1 MDSLSKVH
9 YTYDTLP
16 ALAPPVNVLSQRLT
30 RLGAVALAANVKEEE
45 PVEHA
50 AEEELLGANEGAL
63 PIKGASAATTVKL
76 TPQVRTR
83 VIASLASPSVAA
95 PPDRV
100 YLYLENVRG
109 TQDAVSLNVY
119 VNLPEGTNPLGH
131 PELMAGTIA
140 LFGLRRA
147 SRRDKGH
154 AGDGLDFNLEI
165 TNIVDT
171 LHLRNELDTDS
182 IHVTILPQPPVPES
196 GEVTVGRVSI
206 YREGSK

>member
-1 MDSLSKVH
+1 MDH
-9 YTYDTLP
+9 
-16 ALAPPVNVLSQRLT
+16 
-30 RLGAVALAANVKEEE
+30 G
-45 PVEHA
+45 
-50 AEEELLGANEGAL
+50 AEEELVGANEGAL

-76 TPQVRTR
+76 APQVRAKIT
-83 VIASLASPSVAA
+83 ASFAAPSAAA

-119 VNLPEGTNPLGH
+119 INLPEGSNPLGH
-131 PELMAGTIA
+131 PELLAGNVA

-147 SRRDKGH
+147 SRTDKGH
-154 AGDGLDFNLEI
+154 SGDGLDFNLEI

-171 LHLRNELDTDS
+171 LHLRNEISTDS
-182 IHVTILPQPPVPES
+182 IQVTILPQPPVPVS